1 MSDYPRDEPDA
12 SDASDVFDDVTPD
25 PDAVLDA
32 FDVDS
37 PDDLLAD
44 AAIGDGAHDP
54 TTDDAIDAD
63 DTIASE
69 LFDELGRVARELEAT
84 DTVEREPE
92 GTLTSELTTERTTER
107 TQLGYEEADDV
118 GKTTVE
124 KRVRELPSSW
134 QAAFGRESDRSDGRT
149 ERRQRRTGRR
159 LRVRTESNLTL
170 SGPTPSP
177 VRISNET
184 FGRV

>member
-1 MSDYPRDEPDA
+1 MSDYSRDEPDA
-12 SDASDVFDDVTPD
+12 ADASDVFDDVTPD

-92 GTLTSELTTERTTER
+92 GALTAGSTTETTER
-107 TQLGYEEADDV
+107 TQLGYEEADGV
-118 GKTTVE
+118 GETTVE

-134 QAAFGRESDRSDGRT
+134 QAVFGRESDRSDGRT
-149 ERRQRRTGRR
+149 ERRQRRTGRL
-159 LRVRTESNLTL
+159 LRVRTESDITL